1 MANIPAVR
9 PFETVGSSVI
19 TPVAVGLT
27 NTLTYNA
34 AAKQVLVVNNAS
46 GASVTLTLDGADAPA
61 TIKVPGTGSTF
72 NSAAGATIT
81 VAAGA
86 TVVIPLSNFRAY
98 LVGAVTLGVSLA
110 TSVTAWLIEA

>member
-9 PFETVGSSVI
+9 PFEAIGATTI
-19 TPVAVGLT
+19 TEIAVGLT

-34 AAKQVLVVNNAS
+34 SAKQTLYVRNAS

-72 NSAAGATIT
+72 NSAPGASIA

-86 TVVIPLSNFRAY
+86 IVAIPLGSYRAY

-110 TSVTAWLIEA
+110 TSVTAWLVEV

>member
-1 MANIPAVR
+1 MANIPGTR
-9 PFETVGSSVI
+9 PLEALGSSVLAPI
-19 TPVAVGLT
+19 TVGLT
-27 NTLTYNA
+27 NTLIYNA
-34 AAKQVLVVNNAS
+34 TRQQLLVVANAS

-72 NSAAGATIT
+72 NSAPGASIT

-98 LVGAVTLGVSLA
+98 LVGAVTLNVSLA
-110 TSVTAWLIEA
+110 TSVTAWLIEV